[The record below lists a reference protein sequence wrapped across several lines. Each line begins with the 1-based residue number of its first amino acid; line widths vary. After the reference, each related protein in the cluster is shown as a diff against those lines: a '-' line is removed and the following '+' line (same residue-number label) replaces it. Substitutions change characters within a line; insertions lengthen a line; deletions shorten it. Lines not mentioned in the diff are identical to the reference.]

1 MNVVIV
7 ESPAKA
13 KTINKYLGKDYRVL
27 ASFGHVRDLPP
38 KDGSVRPDE
47 DFAMSW
53 ELHQDA
59 AKRVK
64 EIAAALQGADALYLA
79 TDPDRE
85 GEAISWHLLE
95 ELKRRRALKDK
106 RIERVVFH
114 EITASAVKAAFSHP
128 RAIDEDLVQAYLA
141 RRALDYLVGF
151 SLSPLLWRKLP
162 GARSAGRVQS
172 VALRLIA
179 EREAEIEVFKPQE
192 YWDISGQFVAQAQG
206 EPGFTAKLSQL
217 DGKKLAARAINNE
230 AEAIAIRGRLEAAT
244 GWRVTELETKAVK
257 RHPAPPFI
265 TSTLQQEA
273 SRKLG
278 FSNAHTMR
286 VAQRLYEGIAI
297 GGETVGL
304 ITYMRTDGLN
314 LSSESVAAARALI
327 KAEQGE
333 AYLPDKPRFFKSRAK
348 NAQEAHEAIRPTDP
362 ALTPSKVRAAL
373 DSDQLKLY
381 SLIWKRMLA
390 SQMTPAQFEQV
401 GLNVAPE
408 GDFATLRATG
418 STLLFDGFLAL
429 YQEGQDDREEDEAK
443 RLPRLTVGQA
453 LKGDAFEASQHFTQ
467 PPPRYSEASLVKAM
481 ETLGIG
487 RPSTY
492 ASIIQVL
499 QDRDY
504 VQLEKKRFVPADR
517 GRMVTAF
524 LVNFFGEYV
533 DYDFTAALEAQ
544 LDEVSGGRQAWKD
557 LLAAFWKDF
566 HSAVDEAMEL
576 RLSAVIDR
584 LDEALGPHFFP
595 ALNGDA
601 DAARRCPAC
610 TGGRLGLKL
619 ARTGGFIGC
628 SNYPECRYTRALA
641 VSDADAMAQTDRML
655 GQDSE
660 SGMEV
665 FLKKGPYGWY
675 VQLGKEAKPKR
686 TTLPK
691 TLSYDEVTLEI
702 ALKLLALPRLLG
714 ATEAGEI
721 EAGLGRYGAFVRRGK
736 VYASLGKDDD
746 VLSIGMNRAVTL
758 LAEKESRK
766 GGDRFS
772 GTPLG
777 AHPKDGTPVTLHE
790 GRYGAYV
797 KHGKQ
802 NASLPKD
809 VAKGTLT
816 LDLALEILAAKAS
829 SKAGQKTGVKKP
841 PAKRTATKKTAT
853 KKAGAKKTGT
863 TRRATAGK
871 SAAAS

>member
-59 AKRVK
+59 TKRVK
-64 EIAAALQGADALYLA
+64 EIAAALQDADALYLA

-192 YWDISGQFVAQAQG
+192 YWDISGQFVAQG

-230 AEAIAIRGRLEAAT
+230 AEAQAIRGRLEAAT

-286 VAQRLYEGIAI
+286 VAQRLYEGVAI

-566 HSAVDEAMEL
+566 HKAVDEAMEL

-655 GQDSE
+655 GQDPE

-675 VQLGKEAKPKR
+675 VQLGKAEKPKR

-714 ATEAGEI
+714 ETEAGEI

-809 VAKGTLT
+809 VAKETLT

-829 SKAGQKTGVKKP
+829 SKAGQKAGAKKP
-841 PAKRTATKKTAT
+841 AAKRTAAKKTAT
-853 KKAGAKKTGT
+853 KKAGAKKTRT
-863 TRRATAGK
+863 TQRATADK